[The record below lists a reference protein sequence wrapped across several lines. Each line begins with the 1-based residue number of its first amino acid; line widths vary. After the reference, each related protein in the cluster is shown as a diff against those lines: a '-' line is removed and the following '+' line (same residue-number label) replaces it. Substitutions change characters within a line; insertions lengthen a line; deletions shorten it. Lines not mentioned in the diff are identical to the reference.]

1 MGCPLEIEERA
12 AAPLAGGIANNGYQ
26 CGMLWGS
33 ALAAGAHAFR
43 LLGPG
48 PIAETAVVVTSQK
61 LVESFRTCN
70 RHKHTNCMEI
80 IEINLQAKV
89 PLRQLLKVFF
99 KGNIVGCF
107 TMVGRSARAAFKD
120 INATIPGTRTEALSP
135 PVSCAALLA
144 KKLGASD
151 MHTVMVAGLAG
162 GIGLSGGGCGALGTA
177 IWLNELQNL
186 KEGAEEKVSSKV
198 VTARAGDTVKKF
210 LKSADYKFE
219 CSEIVGHKFENVADH
234 ATFLR
239 DGGCA
244 KIIGSLASGK

>member
-1 MGCPLEIEERA
+1 MGYPLAIEERA
-12 AAPLAGGIANNGYQ
+12 AAPLAGGIANYGYQ

-33 ALAAGAHAFR
+33 ALAAGAQAFR
-43 LLGPG
+43 LLGSG
-48 PIAETAVVVTSQK
+48 PKAETAAIITAQR
-61 LVESFRTCN
+61 LVESFRACN
-70 RHKHTNCMEI
+70 RHKHINCMEI

-107 TMVGRSARAAFKD
+107 TMVGRSAKAAFRD
-120 INATIPGTRTEALSP
+120 INTALPGARPEALSS

-186 KEGAEEKVSSKV
+186 KEGAKEKVSTKV
-198 VTARAGDTVKKF
+198 VTARAGETVNKF
-210 LKSADYKFE
+210 LKSTDYKFE
-219 CSEIVGHKFENVADH
+219 CSEIVGRKFKDAGDH
-234 ATFLR
+234 AAFLR

-244 KIIGSLASGK
+244 KIIESLASGK